1 MQEVNQE
8 YLNRIK
14 GRYTEKYATVMDDWT
29 AIILHEV
36 NEAVALLRRE
46 NSSKLSESIQE
57 ISAASEKIRG
67 QVHQVRFDNKQQ
79 AFFYGLGNHLL
90 YGLTGILGICSII
103 WIYTTQTDFS
113 EKREFVN
120 QHPAVEKFQ
129 SIYLNGKTINQD
141 GYEFLVVEPIEG
153 DKVEFARNYLYD
165 KKNNRV
171 LVPIR
176 RK

>member
-14 GRYTEKYATVMDDWT
+14 GRYTAKYATVMDDWT

-46 NSSKLSESIQE
+46 NSSILAESIQE

-103 WIYTTQTDFS
+103 WIYTTEKDFS

-120 QHPAVEKFQ
+120 QHPSIEKFQ
-129 SIYLNGKTINQD
+129 NIYLNGKTISQD
-141 GYEFLVVEPIEG
+141 GYEFLVVEPVEG

-171 LVPIR
+171 LIPIR
-176 RK
+176 RE